1 MPYFRE
7 LPDVLYQS
15 NLLHKI
21 SSQEYVA
28 IKNLFRRVK
37 IADSVQDQVTL
48 YEKYVIEE
56 KQRPDNVAE
65 RMYGRPDYD
74 WIVVLTANITNIK
87 DEWPLDNANLYEYV
101 VNKYGLE
108 NINKIHHRE
117 TIEVRDSRGRLIL
130 PAGLKVDE
138 TFTIPAPLSTNPYTA
153 IGAFETIPVTNN
165 ASGKVP
171 NAAITVGIS
180 NFEYETDLNEDKREI
195 FVMKPSY
202 LMQYLNEIRQ
212 IMNYKESSQYID
224 DKLIA
229 TENTR
234 LLGP

>member
-28 IKNLFRRVK
+28 IKNIFRRVK

-65 RMYGRPDYD
+65 RMYGRADYD

-87 DEWPLDNANLYEYV
+87 DEWRF
-101 VNKYGLE
+101 G
-108 NINKIHHRE
+108 
-117 TIEVRDSRGRLIL
+117 
-130 PAGLKVDE
+130 
-138 TFTIPAPLSTNPYTA
+138 
-153 IGAFETIPVTNN
+153 
-165 ASGKVP
+165 
-171 NAAITVGIS
+171 
-180 NFEYETDLNEDKREI
+180 
-195 FVMKPSY
+195 
-202 LMQYLNEIRQ
+202 
-212 IMNYKESSQYID
+212 
-224 DKLIA
+224 
-229 TENTR
+229 
-234 LLGP
+234 